1 MIRITIDTD
10 RPEYTGAAK
19 WPELSR
25 VLRDLADK
33 FEYYTQDKYRVP
45 MVLVDA
51 FGQHTGQVVE
61 ISGVIPADV
70 IRNCHPCQSH
80 AEEVVHD

>member
-1 MIRITIDTD
+1 MIRITIDTSG
-10 RPEYTGAAK
+10 PEFAGHAK

-45 MVLVDA
+45 MVLMDA
-51 FGQHTGQVVE
+51 FGKHTGLVVE
-61 ISGVIPADV
+61 VGGVTPTDV
-70 IRNCHPCQSH
+70 FRNAPSC
-80 AEEVVHD
+80 